1 LFSKIAELFI
11 FGIAPLV
18 IGMLAA
24 PAASLAAERT
34 ISGEVFYRERI
45 ALPANAVLTVQLA
58 DVSLADAP
66 AAIVGKQVVDPAGQV
81 PIKFTISFDPAVIR
95 PNTNYA
101 LEARI
106 TVDDTLWFIND
117 IRHELDPLD
126 DAPQSMVLK
135 MVRSSEMPPSPTIF
149 GITWLVEE
157 VGGTPIRGQT
167 PSTFTVGADGKVSG
181 RGPCNSY
188 FGTAQVGDGTIEI
201 GEIGST
207 FMACEPD
214 VMEQEKA
221 FLEALR
227 KAAGFRISEG
237 KLTFA
242 DTAGKDILR
251 LSAGS

>member
-1 LFSKIAELFI
+1 MFSKIAELFI
-11 FGIAPLV
+11 FGVAPLIV
-18 IGMLAA
+18 GMLAA
-24 PAASLAAERT
+24 PVASLAAKQT

-66 AAIVGKQVVDPAGQV
+66 AAIVGTQVVDPAGQV

-95 PNTNYA
+95 LNTNYA

-117 IRHELDPLD
+117 IRHKVDPLD
-126 DAPQSMVLK
+126 DASQSMVLK
-135 MVRSSEMPPSPTIF
+135 MVRGSETPPSSSIF
-149 GITWLVEE
+149 SITWLVEE
-157 VGGTPIRGQT
+157 IGGAPVGGQT
-167 PSTFTVGADGKVSG
+167 PSTFSVSADGKVSG

-188 FGTAQVGDGTIEI
+188 FGTAEVHDGTIEI

-214 VMEQEKA
+214 VMDRETA

-227 KAAGFRISEG
+227 KATRFRISDG

-242 DTAGKDILR
+242 DAAGKDILR
-251 LSAGS
+251 LSASS